1 MCGLK
6 VKKNILRICAEKA
19 KHEIQST
26 TFASLQSVT
35 QRDDIRA
42 FLYFFYNFYTFI
54 KVEYQQNSNI
64 ITDVLDYVLC
74 TVLSNKLFIKLTLLF
89 FMGKRSQYED
99 KMRIQTLC
107 TIGFRYLLLLQN
119 FLQKNGNCHR

>member
-1 MCGLK
+1 M
-6 VKKNILRICAEKA
+6 
-19 KHEIQST
+19 T
-26 TFASLQSVT
+26 SVL
-35 QRDDIRA
+35 

-54 KVEYQQNSNI
+54 NVEYQQNSNI
-64 ITDVLDYVLC
+64 INDVLDYVLC

-119 FLQKNGNCHR
+119 FL